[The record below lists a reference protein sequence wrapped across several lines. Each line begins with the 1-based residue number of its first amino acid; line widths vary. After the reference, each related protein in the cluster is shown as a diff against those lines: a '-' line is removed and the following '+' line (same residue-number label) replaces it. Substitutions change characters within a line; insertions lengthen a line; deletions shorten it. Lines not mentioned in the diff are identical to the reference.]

1 MAFHCIA
8 WLMMT
13 KKAERPNYAII
24 FNLVNLFF
32 LLTSLFFLLPT
43 TTKKKINSLTKLIP
57 MMIAADNPVAD

>member
-1 MAFHCIA
+1 MACHCIA

-32 LLTSLFFLLPT
+32 LLTLLFFLLPT
-43 TTKKKINSLTKLIP
+43 TT
-57 MMIAADNPVAD
+57 